1 MNQASPTVFRR
12 RVSDVAYGAWL
23 TEHMEQER
31 PVAKV
36 TAQRP
41 SFVSGYWDAF
51 CEAHPTSA
59 HLVAL
64 VGWYV
69 AVMLTSVAAFQLLMW
84 EVR

>member
-1 MNQASPTVFRR
+1 MNQVSPTVFRR

-23 TEHMEQER
+23 DEHMTKQAATTEH
-31 PVAKV
+31 
-36 TAQRP
+36 QRP
-41 SFVSGYWDAF
+41 SFIQGYWDAF

-69 AVMLTSVAAFQLLMW
+69 AVMLVSIAAFQLLLW